1 MNSREKKI
9 LLAGAALGMM
19 LAAVLM
25 GAYAFQGSHR
35 QETMTS
41 RKTPTSAPA
50 QEANAGESAGA
61 TATEQAGATVQ
72 LTLEEMGAAGVQTVE
87 VTRGRLKTDVDA
99 FGRVEQPEAQLASIP
114 ARVGGRIE
122 KLYVQ
127 YTGQEVRRGQP
138 VAEIYSP
145 EVAASAEEYRLALDN
160 RERMKGSS
168 DQEAQAGAEQ
178 LVEASR
184 RKLELWGISE
194 KQIQRA
200 AVTTAGNPHPVSA
213 NPAETRVG
221 HPPTTIPTITMY
233 SPASGSVVERKVTQG
248 QYVNA
253 GDTLFTVADLST
265 VWVKA
270 DVYES
275 QLPEVKAGQAVEI
288 TSEAMPSNQTIHGQV
303 ELIEPTA
310 NPQTRTVPV
319 HVHVSNP
326 GMRLRPGM
334 FVRTKFI
341 SKGERDTLLVP
352 RSAVLDTGT
361 RKMLYVA
368 KADGVFEARDIEVGA
383 PSQDAYPVMKGVK
396 EGEKVVTSGNFMIDS
411 QTRLSGGMT
420 GLFGGSK
427 EYGSQKQNGAA
438 RAEQGPVS
446 ANVKITFAV
455 EPDPPKGAA
464 ENTFRVT
471 VVDANGRPVEG
482 AQVKVTLVMP
492 AMPSMSM
499 PEMRSSFELPWIA
512 GQNLY
517 RGRGTISTPGPWN
530 VTVEVS
536 KDGKL
541 IGSYRTRVSATT

>member
-9 LLAGAALGMM
+9 LLAGAALGVV

-25 GAYAFQGSHR
+25 GAYPFQGSHKHDTGAA
-35 QETMTS
+35 QKTQPSTTM
-41 RKTPTSAPA
+41 RDK
-50 QEANAGESAGA
+50 NAGEGA
-61 TATEQAGATVQ
+61 RATEETGATVQ
-72 LTLEEMGAAGVQTVE
+72 LTPEEMSAAGVQTVE
-87 VTRGRLKTDVDA
+87 VRRGRLKTDVDA
-99 FGRVEQPEAQLASIP
+99 FGRVEQPEAQLASIS

-122 KLYVQ
+122 KLHVQ

-145 EVAASAEEYRLALDN
+145 EVAASTEEYRLALEN

-168 DQEAQAGAEQ
+168 DQEAQAGADQ

-184 RKLELWGISE
+184 RKLELWGISD
-194 KQIQRA
+194 KQIERAGSRTTPPRPIPGQDGAPAAKNAQA
-200 AVTTAGNPHPVSA
+200 AV
-213 NPAETRVG
+213 
-221 HPPTTIPTITMY
+221 PTITLY

-253 GDTLFTVADLST
+253 GDMLFTVADLST

-288 TSEAMPSNQTIHGQV
+288 TSEAMPSNKTIHGRV

-319 HVHVSNP
+319 HVHVANP

-334 FVRTKFI
+334 FVRTKFV

-368 KADGVFEARDIEVGA
+368 KADGAFEARDIEVGA
-383 PSQDAYPVMKGVK
+383 PSQDAYPVLKGVK
-396 EGEKVVTSGNFMIDS
+396 EGEKVVTSGNFLIDS

-427 EYGSQKQNGAA
+427 EYGSQKENGTAKA
-438 RAEQGPVS
+438 DQAPVN
-446 ANVKITFAV
+446 ANLKISFAV

-471 VVDANGRPVEG
+471 VVDANGKPVEG

-499 PEMRSSFELPWIA
+499 PEMRNSFELSWMA
-512 GQNLY
+512 GHNLY
-517 RGRGTISTPGPWN
+517 MGRGTIAMAGPWN
-530 VTVEVS
+530 VTVEVR

-541 IGSYRTRVSATT
+541 IASYRTRVSATT

>member
-9 LLAGAALGMM
+9 LLAGGALGVV

-25 GAYAFQGSHR
+25 GAYAFQGSHQHGTEAVQKTQPSTAT
-35 QETMTS
+35 QES
-41 RKTPTSAPA
+41 
-50 QEANAGESAGA
+50 NAGEGA
-61 TATEQAGATVQ
+61 RTTGPEEAGATVQ
-72 LTLEEMGAAGVQTVE
+72 LTPEEMSAAGVQTVE
-87 VTRGRLKTDVDA
+87 VKRGRLKTDVDA
-99 FGRVEQPEAQLASIP
+99 FGRVEQPEAQLAAIS

-122 KLYVQ
+122 KLHVQ

-145 EVAASAEEYRLALDN
+145 EVAASAEEYRLALEN
-160 RERMKGSS
+160 RERMKRSS

-184 RKLELWGISE
+184 RRLELWGISA
-194 KQIQRA
+194 KQIDA
-200 AVTTAGNPHPVSA
+200 AAANQSQPH
-213 NPAETRVG
+213 
-221 HPPTTIPTITMY
+221 ITMY

-253 GDTLFTVADLST
+253 GDTMFTVADLST

-275 QLPEVKAGQAVEI
+275 QLPEVRAGQAVEI
-288 TSEAMPSNQTIHGQV
+288 TSEAMPSNKTIHGRV

-319 HVHVSNP
+319 HVHVANP

-334 FVRTKFI
+334 FVRTKFV

-361 RKMLYVA
+361 RKLLYVA
-368 KADGVFEARDIEVGA
+368 KADGVFEAREIEVGA
-383 PSQDAYPVMKGVK
+383 PSQDAYPVMRGVK
-396 EGEKVVTSGNFMIDS
+396 EGEKVVTSGNFLIDS

-438 RAEQGPVS
+438 NADQAPVN

-471 VVDANGRPVEG
+471 VVDANGKPVEG

-499 PEMRSSFELPWIA
+499 PEMRSSFELPWMA
-512 GQNLY
+512 GHNLY
-517 RGRGTISTPGPWN
+517 MGRGTIAMAGPWT
-530 VTVEVS
+530 VMVEVR